1 MSIAQNSTDQVS
13 QQAPGRGGDSR
24 GIALILTLLLLTVM
38 VAMTLAMVIA
48 VTSDTLITRYYRN
61 FRSSF
66 YAADSGVNIARQYM
80 LSQIVAAIPG
90 TFSSSA
96 QPIPAGTEATVAS
109 AVATQYGSATSI
121 NSGQA
126 TSSWPGKFNVSG
138 TPTLTLAN
146 CLPTYTGT
154 PTNAGPYT
162 CTNVPTC
169 TGTCTGFGVTD
180 YQYTYNY
187 SLATVGQALANEQQN
202 MQDAGSLLVNVHV
215 APAAGTS
222 TSFAAWGMFIDQFA
236 ECSADLVPGTIT
248 GPVFTNGAWTFGNTG
263 SYTYTDKVGSVSPT
277 FGFDKSGSCTGSST
291 VPQPGFSV
299 NFQSSYA
306 LGQTSIPLPTNSF
319 NQKEAVVDRLGNTGS
334 ISNAQMNSSLKEYN
348 AAAYPSAGTSSPGVY
363 MGYSQT
369 TTGGVTTNT
378 MTGGG
383 IYVEG
388 NADSVVLTA
397 SNPSSG
403 PQSGHALE
411 IYTITQGTV
420 TTTITIDQTANSTT
434 LASKTGSGSTTTTTI
449 NGVPENNSSGTPS
462 PATML
467 YVDGNVSSL
476 SGPGQGVAAVQN
488 AAAITVTAASNI
500 TITGDLVYKAEPVT
514 FTPADTIIPANNT
527 GQVLGIFTA
536 GGNVNLA
543 NSQSN
548 GMLEIDASVATIA
561 SGGSGGIVNTGSAI
575 NTLTIVGGRIQ
586 NTIQNINATTRNV
599 WFDRRFLQGGFAP
612 PWFPATTVTPS
623 ATDAI
628 TSVVTSVQRTQ
639 WLDLY

>member
-1 MSIAQNSTDQVS
+1 MQNSTDLVS
-13 QQAPGRGGDSR
+13 QPRPAANEGSR

-61 FRSSF
+61 FRASF
-66 YAADSGVNIARQYM
+66 YAADSGVNITRQYM
-80 LSQIVAAIPG
+80 LSQIVGAIPA
-90 TFSSSA
+90 TFSNSV
-96 QPIPAGTEATVAS
+96 QPIPAGTEATVAA
-109 AVATQYGSATSI
+109 AVATHYGSATSI

-126 TSSWPGKFNVSG
+126 AGSWPGKFNVNG
-138 TPTLTLAN
+138 TPTLTLAS
-146 CLPTYTGT
+146 CLPTYSGT

-215 APAAGTS
+215 GPAAGTS

-236 ECSADLVPGTIT
+236 QCSADLVPGTIT
-248 GPVFTNGAWTFGNTG
+248 GPVFTNGAWTFGNSG
-263 SYTYTDKVGSVSPT
+263 SYTYTDKIGSVSST
-277 FGFDKSGSCTGSST
+277 FGFDKGSSCSGAST

-299 NFQSSYA
+299 NFQSGYS
-306 LGQTSIPLPTNSF
+306 LGQAALPLPTNSF
-319 NQKEAVVDRLGNTGS
+319 NQKEAVVDGLGNTGS
-334 ISNAQMNSSLKEYN
+334 VTNAQMNSALKQYN
-348 AAAYPSAGTSSPGVY
+348 GTAYPSAGTTSPGVY

-388 NADSVVLTA
+388 DADFVVLTS
-397 SNPSSG
+397 SNPASG
-403 PQSGHALE
+403 PQNGHALE
-411 IYTITQGTV
+411 IYTIKQGSV
-420 TTTITIDQTANSTT
+420 TTTITIDQTANTTT
-434 LASKTGSGSTTTTTI
+434 LASKTGSGGTTTTAI
-449 NGVPENNSSGTPS
+449 IGVPENNASGSPT

-467 YVDGNVSSL
+467 YVNGNISSI
-476 SGPGQGVAAVQN
+476 SGPAQGVAAVQN
-488 AAAITVTAASNI
+488 GAAITVTAASNI
-500 TITGDLVYKAEPVT
+500 TVTGDLLYKAEPVT
-514 FTPADTIIPANNT
+514 FTPADTVIAANNT

-548 GMLEIDASVATIA
+548 GMLEIDASIATIR
-561 SGGSGGIVNTGSAI
+561 SGGSGGIVNTGNAI

-586 NTIQNINATTRNV
+586 NTIQSINATTRNV

-628 TSVVTSVQRTQ
+628 TSVVTSVERTQ
-639 WLDLY
+639 WIDLY